1 MQNMQNMQN
10 MYERIAVRSRSRSP
24 LLCYSC
30 RTRDIS
36 NSVGEC
42 ECSRHC
48 DFESLCSRKCHTL
61 VKESFKL
68 WLFDNY
74 GHQFQFLKNFASSR
88 CPLYIIRNDLSYCI
102 DVITYY
108 IYQKYRFTIIHTN
121 SQVENETN
129 HVEIHNTS
137 ASTSASTITT
147 VNEAVTD
154 PDPDSDTDSMPS
166 LIDDYD
172 DLPDLIDQDPLEN
185 TINMNFHFQNFEN
198 IYKNI
203 FPSPKIKFLERFG
216 IVSILEELTD
226 NKTIIQNCCICFED
240 KETHNFI
247 QLGCNHEFCKD
258 CFIKSLKSNRRNT
271 QCCCYCRTEIKTI
284 ISRKNENHEE
294 LQNLTL

>member
-1 MQNMQNMQN
+1 MN
-10 MYERIAVRSRSRSP
+10 ERIIARSRSP
-24 LLCYSC
+24 LLCYGC
-30 RTRDIS
+30 RTRNVS
-36 NSVGEC
+36 NSVDEC

-74 GHQFQFLKNFASSR
+74 GDQFHFLKNFASSR

-129 HVEIHNTS
+129 HVEIHTT
-137 ASTSASTITT
+137 STSTSTIST
-147 VNEAVTD
+147 VNEAVS
-154 PDPDSDTDSMPS
+154 DSDTDSIPS

-172 DLPDLIDQDPLEN
+172 DLPDLIDPDPLEN
-185 TINMNFHFQNFEN
+185 TIDMGFYFQNFEN
-198 IYKNI
+198 IYNRV
-203 FPSPKIKFLERFG
+203 FPSQTKIKFLERFG
-216 IVSILEELTD
+216 IVSVLEELTR
-226 NKTIIQNCCICFED
+226 NELIQNCCICFED
-240 KETHNFI
+240 KNKDHFI

-258 CFIKSLKSNRRNT
+258 CFIKSLKSNKRNT

-284 ISRKNENHEE
+284 ISRKSEDHEE
-294 LQNLTL
+294 IANLTL